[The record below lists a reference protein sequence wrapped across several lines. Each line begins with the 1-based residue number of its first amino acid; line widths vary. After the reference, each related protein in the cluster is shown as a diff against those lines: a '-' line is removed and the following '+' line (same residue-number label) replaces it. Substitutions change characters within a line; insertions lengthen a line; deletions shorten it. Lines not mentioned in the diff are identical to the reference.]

1 MITLCRVDERLI
13 HGQVA
18 HAWSKAYASD
28 GILVVSDK
36 HAKDKFQISLL
47 ELATPKGMKC
57 FVKGYEDAATFIN
70 KFSNKKI
77 MIVCESPLDVI
88 KLVKAGCVVD
98 TVNIGGIYHKVGRV
112 QFSNTVYLNDEIKG
126 YLSELIDMGVG
137 LEVRATPTDQ
147 SIVLN
152 KDKLGG

>member
-1 MITLCRVDERLI
+1 MITLCRIDERLI

-18 HAWSKAYASD
+18 HAWSKAYASE

-36 HAKDKFQISLL
+36 HAKDEFQKSLL

-57 FVKGYEDAATFIN
+57 FVKGYKDAAAFIN

-77 MIVCESPLDVI
+77 MLICESPLDVI
-88 KLVKAGCVVD
+88 KLANEGFVVE
-98 TVNIGGIYHKVGRV
+98 TVNVGGIYHKSGRV
-112 QFSNTVYLNDEIKG
+112 QFSNTVYLDDEIKG
-126 YLSELIDMGVG
+126 YLSELIDMGVK

-147 SIVLN
+147 SIVL
-152 KDKLGG
+152 DKNRLGV